1 MQHDIQSTRLLARV
15 DKIAKQRIEMRRFFA
30 QRRGQAGARADVL
43 LQLADQLAHGHVLEA
58 FGDDLKGLQQRDARF
73 DQRGQLAG
81 KQ

>member
-1 MQHDIQSTRLLARV
+1 
-15 DKIAKQRIEMRRFFA
+15 MRRFFA
-30 QRRGQAGARADVL
+30 QRRGQVDARADVL

>member
-1 MQHDIQSTRLLARV
+1 MQHDIQSTGLLACV

-30 QRRGQAGARADVL
+30 QRRGQVDARADVL